1 MSIVFYHCEHSR
13 GMRPIWTAE
22 ELGLEYSVKML
33 PFPPRVHRKDFLK
46 INVLGT
52 IPYMIDGSLKMT
64 ESVAMS
70 QYIVDKYGP
79 SKLEVGKT
87 EDEYGN
93 YLNWLYHSDA
103 TLTFP
108 QTIYMR
114 YKLFEPGIADNAAI
128 GYRKWFVGR
137 LRLLEKELATREY
150 LCSNRFTIADICVG
164 YALYLAKFIKIEEAF
179 TPNIKRWTDVIF
191 ERNSFKKIQLLKYDE
206 DIA

>member
-1 MSIVFYHCEHSR
+1 
-13 GMRPIWTAE
+13 
-22 ELGLEYSVKML
+22 
-33 PFPPRVHRKDFLK
+33 
-46 INVLGT
+46 
-52 IPYMIDGSLKMT
+52 MIDGSLKMT

-79 SKLEVGKT
+79 SKLEAGKT
-87 EDEYGN
+87 ESRYGN

-179 TPNIKRWTDVIF
+179 TPNIKRWTDAIF
-191 ERNSFKKIQLLKYDE
+191 
-206 DIA
+206 